1 MRTLTVEE
9 TSVIDGGSKDGAA
22 VVMGAILLGAAAGS
36 VVPGAGT
43 AIGAVAGAIS
53 GGLHALVIWN
63 ALN

>member
-1 MRTLTVEE
+1 MRTLCNEE
-9 TSVIDGGSKDGAA
+9 IMQVDGASKEGAA
-22 VVMGAILLGAAAGS
+22 VVMSAVLLGAAAGS
-36 VVPGAGT
+36 VVPGVGT